1 MSEELNTVPAAGLE
15 TVRNIE
21 TITTEIL
28 FYSQQAGTAI
38 IEIGNRLLEAKS
50 QLDHGEWLPWLTER
64 VKFSERTAQRLM
76 KLAEGYSKSDT
87 VTDLGTGKALALL
100 ALNPAEREE
109 FIAEKHV
116 AGGKEKTVDEMSKK
130 ELETAIRERKA
141 AQEAERAAINR
152 ADAMESQLTKERE
165 KLKQEEERKKALS
178 EELENLKAQP
188 IPEPTGPSDEEL
200 DKIRKNAEKEA
211 KKKAE
216 ARISAAKDEADKKVV
231 AAQEKVK
238 QLETEVDQAHRE
250 AGQTKEQLEKAKKAA
265 TVNGDAEL
273 ATAKVHFQNA
283 QSAINNLQECIDSL
297 RKSGNENRAAGLSR
311 ALTAV
316 CDAAKAAVSA

>member
-15 TVRNIE
+15 NVRNIE

-100 ALNPAEREE
+100 ALNPLERDE
-109 FIAEKHV
+109 FISEKHA
-116 AGGKEKTVDEMSKK
+116 AGGTVKTVDQMSKK
-130 ELETAIRERKA
+130 ELEKVIRERKA
-141 AQEAERAAINR
+141 AQEAERAALNR

-165 KLKQEEERKKALS
+165 KLKREEERKKALTA
-178 EELENLKAQP
+178 ELENLKAQP
-188 IPEPTGPSDEEL
+188 IPEPTGPSDAEL
-200 DKIRKNAEKEA
+200 DKIRKDAEK
-211 KKKAE
+211 KARE
-216 ARISAAKDEADKKVV
+216 KAQEKIRAAKDEADKNVV
-231 AAQEKVK
+231 AAQEKVR
-238 QLETEVDQAHRE
+238 QLETEVEQAHRE
-250 AGQTKEQLEKAKKAA
+250 AGQTKEQLEKEQKAA

-283 QSAINNLQECIDSL
+283 QTAINNLQECINSL
-297 RKSGNENRAAGLSR
+297 RAAGNEKPAAGLSR
-311 ALTAV
+311 ALIAI
-316 CDAAKAAVSA
+316 CDAAKKTVQG